1 MRGVIL
7 VIYTLLYHK
16 FSLSEDNRISLNEG
30 VFWNCN
36 VFGDPKKYKFLSEL
50 TKEKNLDSIAL
61 SEIGRDNI
69 PQSTLNNICAG
80 KDFLWHIK
88 SLKGHSG
95 VMVDGVNLLTYDI
108 GEIEEGEFLVR
119 FKLRNREDDFKWNL
133 V

>member
-50 TKEKNLDSIAL
+50 IKEKNLDFIAL

-69 PQSTLNNICAG
+69 PHSTLN
-80 KDFLWHIK
+80 FLWYG
-88 SLKGHSG
+88 SWG
-95 VMVDGVNLLTYDI
+95 
-108 GEIEEGEFLVR
+108 
-119 FKLRNREDDFKWNL
+119 
-133 V
+133 